1 MLRKYNVNIDFGK
14 NLDKVIKPK
23 AYFNE
28 KDRFTSVFLCHLK
41 MNDKIIDITD
51 CTVSADVMVNEG
63 DYKTAVCLE
72 TTIVD
77 AKNGIVA
84 FGLAEE
90 LMTAGTKRFQI
101 HINHKQQII
110 HSPMVEYTI
119 FKGL

>member
-14 NLDKVIKPK
+14 NLDKVINSK
-23 AYFNE
+23 AHFNE

-41 MNDKIIDITD
+41 MNDKAIDITD

-90 LMTAGTKRFQI
+90 LMNAGTKRFQV

-119 FKGL
+119 VKGL

>member
-1 MLRKYNVNIDFGK
+1 MLRTYNVNIDFGK
-14 NLDKVIKPK
+14 NLDKVINPK
-23 AYFNE
+23 ARFQE

-41 MNDKIIDITD
+41 MNDKTIDITD

-90 LMTAGTKRFQI
+90 LMTAGTKRFQV

>member
-14 NLDKVIKPK
+14 NLDKVIRPK

-63 DYKTAVCLE
+63 DYNTAVWLE

-77 AKNGIVA
+77 AKTGIVA